1 MPDAIWLTDDHDT
14 IATVDE
20 VREAPL
26 GTVAVDNDGYPIT
39 KVSADEWAY
48 FDGAGWG
55 YVCNDEVTGE
65 LQGKADAFLPLTK
78 VRFP

>member
-1 MPDAIWLTDDHDT
+1 MIRLTDDHDT
-14 IATVDE
+14 IETSEQVHA
-20 VREAPL
+20 APL
-26 GTVAVDNDGYPIT
+26 GTVAVDNDGYAIT
-39 KVSADEWAY
+39 KLTEDEWAY

-65 LQGKADAFLPLTK
+65 LQGEPDAFLPLTK